1 MYHLTHYLLVLFTT
15 LFSQPYSFQLVVGA
29 NEVSSGSVN
38 VRTRENKVEGEKK
51 VDEFVEMLKKM
62 RADHQ

>member
-1 MYHLTHYLLVLFTT
+1 MYHLTHHPFCHNNI
-15 LFSQPYSFQLVVGA
+15 FFQPCSFQLVVGA

-38 VRTRENKVEGEKK
+38 IRTRENKVEGEKK

-62 RADHQ
+62 REAHQ

>member
-1 MYHLTHYLLVLFTT
+1 MFTT
-15 LFSQPYSFQLVVGA
+15 IFSQPYSFQLVVGA

-51 VDEFVEMLKKM
+51 VDEFVEMLKKL